1 MLENQYSQ
9 KWKDSTETKTEAD
22 LSVLKDT
29 VFQEAQINHSLG
41 IGGLFII
48 EDYNFAFDSGNGHKG
63 MINLTG
69 FQTL

>member
-41 IGGLFII
+41 IGIIYHRGL
-48 EDYNFAFDSGNGHKG
+48 
-63 MINLTG
+63 
-69 FQTL
+69 